1 MSRTPRRQHDI
12 PPGQHIEPSPFAI
25 QAIEK
30 EVLPQLQSGQPTYL
44 VATENEPRVVTL
56 PPWPGISAPSRPA
69 LMPVIDQSS
78 IVPNRWQKVS
88 LLGLVY
94 IMRGDIDMLLG
105 HRRVTCYSG
114 NFVFLPP
121 GWSDRD
127 STTLWRQLD
136 HDECDMLWIFVRAQ
150 EALLHLNWRH
160 GTQRWGS
167 RHLFIPDNRILA
179 LTEQLQEEISN
190 DPVTQASTQLLWLI
204 YDRVLRKLQEGQFW
218 ANRHPL
224 NEIPTAQGELL
235 EAIGPRAQKYVDAN
249 LMERITLES
258 VARAVFTSRVR
269 LAREFQQH
277 TGETLGVYL
286 LRNRIERAKS
296 LLETTSNSVKEI
308 AWRTGFPD
316 PDYFCVAFRRKVGCT
331 PSEYR
336 KKIR

>member
-1 MSRTPRRQHDI
+1 MPRTTWRQHDI
-12 PPGQHIEPSPFAI
+12 PPGQHVEPSPFAI

-30 EVLPQLQSGQPTYL
+30 EVLPQLQSGRPTYL
-44 VATENEPRVVTL
+44 VATEKEPRVVTL
-56 PPWPGISAPSRPA
+56 PPWPGMSAPSRPA

-78 IVPNRWQKVS
+78 TVPNRWQKVS
-88 LLGLVY
+88 LMGMVY

-127 STTLWRQLD
+127 STTLWRQLAM
-136 HDECDMLWIFVRAQ
+136 DECDLLWIFVRAQ

-167 RHLFIPDNRILA
+167 RHLFIPDNRMLS
-179 LTEQLQEEISN
+179 LTEQLQEEISC
-190 DPVTQASTQLLWLI
+190 DPVPQAATQLLWLI
-204 YDRVLRKLQEGQFW
+204 YDRVLHKLRAGQFW

-224 NEIPTAQGELL
+224 SEIPGAQIEQL

-249 LMERITLES
+249 LMERMTLES

-269 LAREFQQH
+269 LSREFQQH
-277 TGETLGVYL
+277 TGETFAAYL
-286 LRNRIERAKS
+286 MRNRIERAQH
-296 LLETTSNSVKEI
+296 LLSTTSDTVKEV

-316 PDYFCVAFRRKVGCT
+316 PDYFCAAFRRRVGCT